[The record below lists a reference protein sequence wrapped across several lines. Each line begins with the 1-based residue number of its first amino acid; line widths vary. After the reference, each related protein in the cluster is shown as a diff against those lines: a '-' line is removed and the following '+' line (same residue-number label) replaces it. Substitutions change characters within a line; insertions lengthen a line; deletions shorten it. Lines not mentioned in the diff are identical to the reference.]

1 MATWLIMR
9 RSRWAI
15 LMLCILALVGMA
27 TAAAGAD
34 APDVVATVEGKPIAM
49 TELTTALK
57 GELLRLDMQRYQA
70 MKNGLDD
77 LIAERLM
84 QLEAS
89 KRQISVEQLV
99 QQEIEA
105 KVPTVTPEQVKT
117 FYEANKNRIR
127 QPLDKI
133 ASRIEAYLQQQER
146 EKREH
151 TFVRELRQHYKVT
164 VALRP
169 PTIDVSSDDDPFMG
183 PTDASVTII
192 EFSDFQCPYCRRV
205 QPALKKLMKEYEGR
219 VKLVFRDFPL
229 RRIHPQAQKAAEAAQ
244 CAADQNKFWPYHDK
258 LFATSSLFPHDLKNY
273 AKELGLDTKQFDA
286 CLDSNK
292 HAQEVE
298 KDLKD
303 GEKAGVSATP
313 SFFVNG
319 QPLSGAASYERFQE
333 LVEAA
338 LTNNQ
343 Q

>member
-1 MATWLIMR
+1 MAAWLVGR
-9 RSRWAI
+9 RGQWAI
-15 LMLCILALVGMA
+15 LLACILALGGLVTG
-27 TAAAGAD
+27 AAGAD
-34 APDVVATVEGKPIAM
+34 VPDVIATVEGKPIAT

-57 GELLRLDMQRYQA
+57 GELLRLDMQRYQV
-70 MKNGLDD
+70 MKDGLDG

-84 QLEAS
+84 QLEAT
-89 KRQISVEQLV
+89 KRQMSVEQLA
-99 QQEIEA
+99 QQEIVA
-105 KVPTVTPEQVKT
+105 KVPAVTPEQVKE
-117 FYEANKNRIR
+117 FYAANKNRIR

-133 ASRIEAYLQQQER
+133 APRIEAYLQQQEQ

-151 TFVRELRQHYKVT
+151 AFVHELRQRYKVT

-169 PTIDVSSDDDPFMG
+169 PTVNVSSDDDPFMG
-183 PTDASVTII
+183 PADASVTII

-205 QPALKKLMKEYEGR
+205 QPVLKQLLKEYEGR

-244 CAADQNKFWPYHDK
+244 CAADQDKFWAYHDK
-258 LFATSSLFPHDLKNY
+258 LFATTTLSPPDLKQY

-292 HAQEVE
+292 YAQEVE
-298 KDLKD
+298 KDLQD
-303 GEKAGVSATP
+303 GEKPGVSATP

-338 LTNNQ
+338 LANQ
-343 Q
+343 QQ

>member
-1 MATWLIMR
+1 MATRLIMR

-15 LMLCILALVGMA
+15 LMLCILTLVGMA
-27 TAAAGAD
+27 TGAAGAD
-34 APDVVATVEGKPIAM
+34 VPDVVATVEGKPIAM

-70 MKNGLDD
+70 MKNGLDN

-99 QQEIEA
+99 QQEIET

-133 ASRIEAYLQQQER
+133 TPRIEAYLQQQEQ
-146 EKREH
+146 EKRER
-151 TFVRELRQHYKVT
+151 TFVHELRQRYKVT
-164 VALRP
+164 VALHP

-183 PTDASVTII
+183 PADASVTII

-258 LFATSSLFPHDLKNY
+258 LFATSALFPHDLKNY

-338 LTNNQ
+338 LANNQ